1 MDHLVPPDILDEP
14 DLSTASGDG
23 ITVEG
28 SAGVRAEPRL
38 AASGSVD
45 AAAVS
50 AEPPASEHKPKPS
63 FPPPAAL
70 PTQEGPH
77 GFRFDFNF
85 GARLK
90 LPEGN
95 YRARLRDADTGNIL
109 FEVNRGGV
117 TMQSSKRFYVRF
129 GLEVWDDAGTLIL
142 QHDYDARGQEV
153 LVTLP
158 VGTLGDSMGWFPY
171 AVRFQKV
178 HGCKLT
184 VALAERLIPLFR
196 DAYPDVTFVTHEQVD
211 ATRFYASYNIGL
223 FFDDAGFEWQPTD
236 FRHVGLH
243 RTAGYILGVDPTEEP
258 PVITLPDESRPI
270 AEPYVVIAVQAST
283 YAKKWNNPFGWH
295 EIVSSLKQQGYRV
308 ICIDRERVHG
318 AGLAFTHIPHG
329 AEDETGER
337 PLAERARW
345 LRHAAAFIGCS
356 SGLAWLAWAARCPV
370 VMISGFTHPDNEFA
384 TPGRVVNWHVCNS
397 CWNDVRVRFDHND
410 FLWCPRHRGTSREFE
425 CSRSITTSQVK
436 AALYAVGLRPI
447 HELNRER
454 H

>member
-1 MDHLVPPDILDEP
+1 
-14 DLSTASGDG
+14 
-23 ITVEG
+23 
-28 SAGVRAEPRL
+28 
-38 AASGSVD
+38 
-45 AAAVS
+45 
-50 AEPPASEHKPKPS
+50 
-63 FPPPAAL
+63 
-70 PTQEGPH
+70 
-77 GFRFDFNF
+77 
-85 GARLK
+85 
-90 LPEGN
+90 
-95 YRARLRDADTGNIL
+95 
-109 FEVNRGGV
+109 
-117 TMQSSKRFYVRF
+117 MQSSKRFYVRF

-184 VALAERLIPLFR
+184 VALAER
-196 DAYPDVTFVTHEQVD
+196 
-211 ATRFYASYNIGL
+211 
-223 FFDDAGFEWQPTD
+223 
-236 FRHVGLH
+236 LH